1 MPVRAHRPLED
12 VRTGTR
18 IFIDA
23 NVFVYHF
30 SGPTPLADSSSA
42 LLQRIQDGDI
52 VGVTSAVVMVELL
65 HRLMILE
72 AASALQLQPRDATR
86 YLREH
91 PEGAKS
97 LGRHRRA
104 PAAVH
109 AMGVEVAPV
118 DSATIEDSHAVKE
131 QHGFLTNDALVLATM
146 QRLGITA
153 LASNDSDFGRVQ
165 AITVYRPT
173 EAGT

>member
-1 MPVRAHRPLED
+1 M
-12 VRTGTR
+12 
-18 IFIDA
+18 
-23 NVFVYHF
+23 
-30 SGPTPLADSSSA
+30 
-42 LLQRIQDGDI
+42 
-52 VGVTSAVVMVELL
+52 TSAVVMIELL
-65 HRLMILE
+65 HRLMALE
-72 AASALQLQPRDATR
+72 AVSTLHLQPRDATR

-91 PEGAKS
+91 PESAKT
-97 LGRHRRA
+97 LALHRRA
-104 PAAVH
+104 LAVVH

-118 DSATIEDSHAVKE
+118 DSATIEDSHAVKA

-165 AITVYRPT
+165 AITLYRPA